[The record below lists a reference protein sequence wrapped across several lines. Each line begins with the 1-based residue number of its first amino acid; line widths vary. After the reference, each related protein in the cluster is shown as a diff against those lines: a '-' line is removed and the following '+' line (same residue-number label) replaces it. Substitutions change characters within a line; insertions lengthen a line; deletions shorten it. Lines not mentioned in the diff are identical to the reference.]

1 MSFLENSSHSVL
13 LDCSDQESSMKGSTV
28 AWAGADLLDPG
39 SDGADFDISSF
50 FNQLTAATPAPDPG
64 SVPGSGPGPPGSSQL
79 MDRTCVAA
87 ELNEGLSA
95 VDQHTVGELCAADG
109 ELCAAAAEASA
120 ADLSALLGEHAE
132 LQEALLAATEPAPP
146 PGKTFVVV
154 KKQQRGSRRPG
165 VGRPKRTPPEYG
177 DPPPAPLSAY
187 NLFAKEQYPR
197 LKARWR
203 GLNVRRAGPKLSSLW
218 AGLSPAERGVY
229 QERAYQQ
236 KEQYRQQLT
245 DYRRRARLWRRRQA
259 QAEGDGD
266 STDQPEVHSDDDR
279 NDLYCRLCDAYFSS
293 SHNKEQH
300 LHSRQHVRAIS
311 LQAAEWPAASA
322 DSEDERPDS
331 PLEPPADVSGAL
343 EDVLHQT
350 VRREQEI
357 RCLTEARAQLGEQ
370 QRQLRQLADEL
381 EVRHDRAAM
390 DLESETSHSR
400 RLTDQLE
407 NLLLV
412 PTLFG
417 VMSQWS
423 CDAQPGGV
431 S

>member
-1 MSFLENSSHSVL
+1 
-13 LDCSDQESSMKGSTV
+13 MK
-28 AWAGADLLDPG
+28 G

-95 VDQHTVGELCAADG
+95 VDQHT
-109 ELCAAAAEASA
+109 
-120 ADLSALLGEHAE
+120 
-132 LQEALLAATEPAPP
+132 
-146 PGKTFVVV
+146 
-154 KKQQRGSRRPG
+154 RGSRRPG

-245 DYRRRARLWRRRQA
+245 DYRRRA
-259 QAEGDGD
+259 QAEEDGD

-300 LHSRQHVRAIS
+300 LHSRQHVRVT
-311 LQAAEWPAASA
+311 SA

-343 EDVLHQT
+343 ENVLHQT

-400 RLTDQLE
+400 QLTDQLE